1 MRGTIRLAWSLVAI
15 LSCATVHPSD
25 ATAQTTTA
33 CIAAVM
39 TLSEAAAM
47 LRVDLPALER
57 LAESGSLPGRR
68 IGGEWRFD
76 CSALVDWLQAGS
88 VTGRGLGRSQEQ
100 TGGPTS
106 PASQDTPAPIGEAP
120 QERTAE
126 DVFLRGN
133 RVLLGRGDV
142 VIDVGQFYARSDAV
156 QLLGAGGVVGLGVA
170 EQSALTTLLVARV
183 GIFRETEL
191 FASTSFSKQN
201 HRDLLGDVTVS
212 SSSHSA
218 LGPTGIGLRRTLL
231 REGRGRPDV
240 VASVSG
246 QIPSGDALRAA
257 GGGLIVVKSVDPVVL
272 FASANYV
279 HPFAKRSTDSVRI
292 SPVDS
297 VDISMGYGL
306 GLNDTLAI
314 SLAVGGS
321 FTGRATSDAGTIQR
335 PSAFNV
341 RFGLT
346 TWLAQGLYLEPSIS
360 FGVSGPGH
368 PFAIGVTVP
377 YAF

>member
-1 MRGTIRLAWSLVAI
+1 ML
-15 LSCATVHPSD
+15 
-25 ATAQTTTA
+25 
-33 CIAAVM
+33 
-39 TLSEAAAM
+39 TLSEAAAL
-47 LRVDLPALER
+47 LRVDAPALER
-57 LAESGSLPGRR
+57 LADSGNVPGRR
-68 IGGEWRFD
+68 IGIEWRFD
-76 CSALVDWLQAGS
+76 CAALMAWLQAS
-88 VTGRGLGRSQEQ
+88 TVTGRGIGRGQEQ
-100 TGGPTS
+100 AGGPT
-106 PASQDTPAPIGEAP
+106 AGDSQDAPTAPIGEAP

-156 QLLGAGGVVGLGVA
+156 QLFGVGGVVGLGVA

-183 GIFRETEL
+183 GIFSETEL

-201 HRDLLGDVTVS
+201 QRDRLGDVTIS
-212 SSSHSA
+212 SSRHSA
-218 LGPTGIGLRRTLL
+218 VGSTGIGLRRTLL
-231 REGRGRPDV
+231 REGRGRPDI

-246 QIPSGDALRAA
+246 QIPTGDAPRAA

-272 FASANYV
+272 FASANYL
-279 HPFAKRSTDSVRI
+279 HPFARRSTETVR
-292 SPVDS
+292 STPVDS
-297 VDISMGYGL
+297 VDVSMGYGL

-314 SLAVGGS
+314 SMAVGGL
-321 FTGRATSDAGTIQR
+321 FTGKAATDAGTIQR

-360 FGVSGPGH
+360 FGVSGTGH
-368 PFAIGVTVP
+368 PFAIGVTMP